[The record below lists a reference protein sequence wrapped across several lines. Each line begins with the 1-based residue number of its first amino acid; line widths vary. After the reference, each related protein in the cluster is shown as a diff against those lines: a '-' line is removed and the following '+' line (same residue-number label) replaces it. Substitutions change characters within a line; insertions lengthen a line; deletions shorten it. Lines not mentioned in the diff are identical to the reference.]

1 MQRCHLGFL
10 IPLLTVRAATFG
22 GNPLERPRGPRGRC
36 GQLLRG
42 PFRANA
48 NSAAFDARNHEPAE
62 VNHDG
67 PHPCRDHRFHVRG
80 ARDRRRFFGRLG
92 TGIVAQVPE
101 ARWHRRSRV
110 NPTQAPGYD

>member
-1 MQRCHLGFL
+1 MNFARVAAQSQRTCAALSFRFL
-10 IPLLTVRAATFG
+10 IPLLTVRAAAFG

-80 ARDRRRFFGRLG
+80 ARDRRRFFGRLE
-92 TGIVAQVPE
+92 TGRQCC
-101 ARWHRRSRV
+101 
-110 NPTQAPGYD
+110 PGA